1 MNVRK
6 WFLMPLLVLAVVGF
20 VGCGTED
27 KAEEKTEVR
36 VALDWFP
43 WSNHSGLFIAQEN
56 GYYDDENLDVTI
68 YTPDDPSTVLLTVGA
83 GQDDFG
89 LSYQSVVLLALE
101 KDVPVVSIAALVQH
115 PLNSVMAL
123 ESSGITRPSDLSG
136 KKVGFP
142 GIPTDSLL
150 LETML
155 QADGVTLDDVE
166 MVNVGYDL
174 VPALI
179 SEQVDAIVGAYWVH
193 ESISAENQ
201 GFPVNIMRM
210 EEWGIP
216 DFYEIV
222 MVASEDMVN
231 DDPDL
236 AQRFMRATMRGYREA
251 VANPQAAI
259 DILAQAAPEI
269 DEAIERPGVDLLSPL
284 WIEGDL
290 DFGLQTTDK
299 WVEFADWMLEHGLL
313 GSEVDAD
320 AAFTNQFVE
329 GAQ

>member
-1 MNVRK
+1 
-6 WFLMPLLVLAVVGF
+6 
-20 VGCGTED
+20 
-27 KAEEKTEVR
+27 
-36 VALDWFP
+36 
-43 WSNHSGLFIAQEN
+43 
-56 GYYDDENLDVTI
+56 
-68 YTPDDPSTVLLTVGA
+68 
-83 GQDDFG
+83 
-89 LSYQSVVLLALE
+89 
-101 KDVPVVSIAALVQH
+101 
-115 PLNSVMAL
+115 
-123 ESSGITRPSDLSG
+123 
-136 KKVGFP
+136 
-142 GIPTDSLL
+142 
-150 LETML
+150 
-155 QADGVTLDDVE
+155 